1 MSDRVL
7 PCHYVQL
14 QLRLVFGCPPKRG
27 LVFRISK
34 LSKTEG
40 KCALWLCTL
49 RIAQISQTVTK
60 CRHFAYCRFNNF
72 GATNREVAAAGRHPD
87 YQFAGVALKRTAEW
101 H

>member
-1 MSDRVL
+1 MF
-7 PCHYVQL
+7 
-14 QLRLVFGCPPKRG
+14 RL
-27 LVFRISK
+27 SK

-72 GATNREVAAAGRHPD
+72 GATKREVAAARRHPD